1 MTPAERKLW
10 NGFLRTFRY
19 PVLRQRPIDQYI
31 VDFYC
36 AHLKLVI
43 EIDGDSHFTE
53 AGKANDAQRSQVLEG
68 YGLRV
73 VRFTNTQVLQEFEAV
88 CTAIDQSPL
97 PPLERG
103 EYATGNHGVAE
114 EGTAYFAATPPLSR
128 GVGGILCTRSTN
140 TCRWIPN
147 TSPRWTGYPGFV

>member
-1 MTPAERKLW
+1 MEW
-10 NGFLRTFRY
+10 VLRTFRY

-88 CTAIDQSPL
+88 CKAIEESPL

-103 EYATGNHGVAE
+103 VNAE
-114 EGTAYFAATPPLSR
+114 EADTGTT
-128 GVGGILCTRSTN
+128 GISIKKWTRLMS
-140 TCRWIPN
+140 
-147 TSPRWTGYPGFV
+147 